1 MSDMPL
7 AILYANSNHNNGFYL
22 READQSVSSFR
33 RYLNDATFVLYTNA
47 EGYQS
52 EAFDRVVVTDFVVPP
67 QLAHQ
72 THLNGQMLV
81 KQRAMLECEAE
92 QVLVLGSD
100 TFALKSDVSEMLRI
114 LERFDVAA
122 AHAPYRINIASG
134 NSPIPEISRAY
145 PEFNGDLIL
154 YNNTPKVRQQIA
166 EWHRLYETNEFDHP
180 HDQGTFR
187 YVMYFSDLRIATLPP
202 EYNYRGPAVRKD
214 TVILQ
219 NRHLL
224 PRYLER
230 SNTEKKGLWTRAC
243 RKICRLLCQH
253 S

>member
-1 MSDMPL
+1 MCHMSL
-7 AILYANSNHNNGFYL
+7 AILYANSNHNDGFYL
-22 READQSVSSFR
+22 REAEQSASSFR
-33 RYLNDATFVLYTNA
+33 RYLSDATFILYTNA

-52 EAFDRVVVTDFVVPP
+52 ENFDRVVVTDFVVPP

-92 QVLVLGSD
+92 RVLVLGSD
-100 TFALKSDVSEMLRI
+100 TYALKAAVSEMPRI

-134 NSPIPEISRAY
+134 NSPIPEISKAF
-145 PEFNGDLIL
+145 PEFNCDLIL
-154 YNNTPKVRQQIA
+154 YNNTPKVRQHLT
-166 EWHRLYETNEFDHP
+166 EWHRLYEANAFNHP

-187 YVMYFSDLRIATLPP
+187 YVMYFSDLRIATLAP

-224 PRYLER
+224 PHYLEQ
-230 SNTEKKGLWTRAC
+230 SNSKKPGLWLRAR